1 MRRLTYLT
9 LIIAILLSLVFVAS
23 VGAAPSRADRGP
35 WAPNVAYAVNDTATY
50 GGSTYK
56 CLQAHTS
63 LTGWEP
69 PNVPA
74 LWQLTTAGAT
84 ATRTRTPTLAGPTTT
99 ATRTATRTNTP
110 IGPTNT
116 PTRTATRTNTV
127 TGPTSTATRTATRTN
142 TPIGPT
148 STRTRTPTPT
158 ATSGSGGSCSGVP
171 QYVAGTSYTAGQ
183 VVQNVGN
190 RYTCNVAGWCSS
202 SAAWAYAPGTG
213 TYWTDAWSLAGAC
226 TGGPTN
232 TPTRTN
238 TPAGPTS
245 TPGTGTLP
253 RHIMIGYWHNFD
265 NGTGFIRLRNVSTK
279 WDVINVSF
287 GEPTSITSGDIRFT
301 PYNST
306 VADFQADVAYLKSQ
320 GKKVILSIGG
330 QNGQVQLSTT
340 GARDTFVN
348 SVSSLITTYGF
359 DGLDIDF
366 EGHSL
371 TLNAGDNDFMNPTT
385 PVIVNTIS
393 AIRSIRNRFGSNFLL
408 TMAPETFFVQLGYQ
422 FYGGNCGGCDRRAG
436 AYLPVIYATR
446 DILSWLQVQNYNS
459 GAIMGLDNNFYNM
472 FSVDFHSAMLD
483 MTLAGFPVA
492 GTGKTFPALRPDQIA
507 LGVPAAPNAGNG
519 YLAPGEVQ
527 KALNY
532 IIRGQT
538 YGGAYVKRSANA
550 TAMRGVMT
558 WSVNWDAFNNFEFSN
573 SYRTYL
579 NALP

>member
-1 MRRLTYLT
+1 
-9 LIIAILLSLVFVAS
+9 
-23 VGAAPSRADRGP
+23 
-35 WAPNVAYAVNDTATY
+35 
-50 GGSTYK
+50 
-56 CLQAHTS
+56 
-63 LTGWEP
+63 
-69 PNVPA
+69 
-74 LWQLTTAGAT
+74 
-84 ATRTRTPTLAGPTTT
+84 
-99 ATRTATRTNTP
+99 
-110 IGPTNT
+110 
-116 PTRTATRTNTV
+116 
-127 TGPTSTATRTATRTN
+127 
-142 TPIGPT
+142 
-148 STRTRTPTPT
+148 
-158 ATSGSGGSCSGVP
+158 
-171 QYVAGTSYTAGQ
+171 
-183 VVQNVGN
+183 
-190 RYTCNVAGWCSS
+190 
-202 SAAWAYAPGTG
+202 
-213 TYWTDAWSLAGAC
+213 
-226 TGGPTN
+226 
-232 TPTRTN
+232 
-238 TPAGPTS
+238 
-245 TPGTGTLP
+245 
-253 RHIMIGYWHNFD
+253 MIGYWHNFD

-436 AYLPVIYATR
+436 AFLPVIYATR
-446 DILSWLQVQNYNS
+446 DILSWLQVQDYNS